1 MFKTQNG
8 KLLIKLS
15 LLQISIKGEIL
26 NEHICL
32 GEITATSADQE
43 TSFKLSSQ
51 KFENFFYQQFSKI
64 VYSVLSVLS
73 HSSCETYS
81 NKKSNK
87 NKVRS
92 SDNLSFL
99 WYSISAAIEN

>member
-32 GEITATSADQE
+32 GEITATSAD
-43 TSFKLSSQ
+43 K
-51 KFENFFYQQFSKI
+51 
-64 VYSVLSVLS
+64 
-73 HSSCETYS
+73 
-81 NKKSNK
+81 
-87 NKVRS
+87 
-92 SDNLSFL
+92 
-99 WYSISAAIEN
+99 